1 MSDDVVLL
9 TFSILGIIG
18 GLSGL
23 VYLGYKNNYIEFL
36 KYRHWVSLLILIF
49 AGVSTW
55 IAMVWIVNPEFSVT
69 NRQWISLGFSIAI
82 SFLWWARYV
91 YTVDSEEDDP

>member
-1 MSDDVVLL
+1 MSDDTVIL

-23 VYLGYKNNYIEFL
+23 VYLGYKKNYIEFL
-36 KYRHWVSLLILIF
+36 KYRHWVSLLILIL
-49 AGVSTW
+49 AGILTW
-55 IAMVWIVNPEFSVT
+55 TAMVWIVNPNFAVT
-69 NRQWISLGFSIAI
+69 SRQWISLGFSISI

-91 YTVDSEEDDP
+91 YTVDSNEDDE